1 MDMAEQRKACLND
14 FVL

>member
-1 MDMAEQRKACLND
+1 MDIPEQPKACLND